1 MELSVSLSKG
11 DCGNSDICTLQVQV
25 ETRNYFKTSRLKQ
38 LINLLCYRLHHWLP
52 GSSHNF
58 LSSVVVGFKAM
69 KVFLAR

>member
-38 LINLLCYRLHHWLP
+38 LINLLYYRLPVRHTGYP
-52 GSSHNF
+52 GPRITF
-58 LSSVVVGFKAM
+58 YLLLWWALK
-69 KVFLAR
+69 R